1 MNFVLKQWFIGF
13 WAMSKWTHLVCK
25 KQQQFKKKKCRFC
38 HKSGESAAAWL
49 LASLERLGLFV
60 SLASCY
66 DKSHNNRLILMRLFP
81 FRTNNE
87 KWQHTFFSFTA
98 PPHLTNVLS
107 LSLFMLKKKKDEEFM
122 TATIKE
128 LHFVWGDTSISLSL
142 CCLFYFLFSSLFLLY
157 SLSLHSPSVVSLSVS
172 VLLLC
177 SLIFLNSIR
186 RFHFFMIIHWHHWTA
201 KSALSLSLSLSWFIS
216 FPLGCICF
224 S

>member
-1 MNFVLKQWFIGF
+1 MT
-13 WAMSKWTHLVCK
+13 THIFLIHCTPS
-25 KQQQFKKKKCRFC
+25 FNKC
-38 HKSGESAAAWL
+38 
-49 LASLERLGLFV
+49 
-60 SLASCY
+60 
-66 DKSHNNRLILMRLFP
+66 P
-81 FRTNNE
+81 FAL
-87 KWQHTFFSFTA
+87 TFYA
-98 PPHLTNVLS
+98 
-107 LSLFMLKKKKDEEFM
+107 KKKKDEEFM

-201 KSALSLSLSLSWFIS
+201 KSALSLSLSLVVYLFPSGLYLLLIIKCQFQTSSFIGKVS
-216 FPLGCICF
+216 FHNNCQKFSHSQHQLQYRYWRKPDDYIQAILIFIFPL
-224 S
+224 SQLLT